1 MSTHDDQLAAWIAT
15 VKTRLERGDLAQLD
29 PISVADGWPSLPGE
43 LFVRIM
49 VADYEHYDD
58 LSLERR
64 REPETIALRLGLL
77 ADLRRLRARIG

>member
-1 MSTHDDQLAAWIAT
+1 LSTHDDDLASWIAA

-29 PISVADGWPSLPGE
+29 PISVGDGWPSLPGE

-49 VADYEHYDD
+49 VADYEHYNE

-64 REPETIALRLGLL
+64 RQPETIALRLGLL
-77 ADLRRLRARIG
+77 ADLRELRALIG